1 MKRLKSWR
9 FAALIIVLIGLIF
22 GGWYYASQSIKV
34 AYPQAWTD
42 WKDKLQDAVT
52 EYRTANN
59 GSLPIVGSGAV
70 IVDDEQQYMI
80 DMCRLKEANLMP
92 YPPENAISIPGADN
106 DNCDGGNCSCYN
118 DAHYVW
124 TADSNGSVHSACIG
138 DKCHAHNA
146 DGYQDVWP

>member
-9 FAALIIVLIGLIF
+9 FAALIIVLIGLVF
-22 GGWYYASQSIKV
+22 GGWYYASQSIRI
-34 AYPQAWTD
+34 AYPQAWAD
-42 WKDKLQDAVT
+42 WKDKIQDAVT

-70 IVDDEQQYMI
+70 IVDGEQYLI
-80 DMCRLKEANLMP
+80 DMCRLVESELIP
-92 YPPENAISIPGADN
+92 YSPENCVLIPGADN
-106 DNCDGGNCSCYN
+106 DNCDGGNCLCYN

-138 DKCHAHNA
+138 DKCRTQNA